1 MIIPLH
7 RWGWTCWV
15 LLYSPRYIC
24 CCFRG
29 RSRVRCWRRW
39 VEVVS
44 APNFACGV
52 GPLQDISAS
61 AILWARAGS
70 NLGRAL
76 VYYRSCFT
84 AYHRLYRVSAS
95 TEVVRWLNYLLNKY
109 VISLLGLIFI
119 SHLVSADMGTLQLVV
134 SRVTLWL
141 LLKKVVP
148 ITCLYRHVWFFF
160 DLISTKLLICFSTK
174 WNGERKEQGGSDT
187 QRGREVVAQGPRWLW
202 YNFWTGFSVSLSSML
217 LNFLG
222 PSSLCIEFCY
232 VYLHLNQA
240 SLLAV
245 FYLSYIMFAGVI
257 SLMDICTMFMPFE
270 LDSLWLNSLC
280 YNYGQI

>member
-1 MIIPLH
+1 MYH
-7 RWGWTCWV
+7 
-15 LLYSPRYIC
+15 
-24 CCFRG
+24 
-29 RSRVRCWRRW
+29 
-39 VEVVS
+39 
-44 APNFACGV
+44 
-52 GPLQDISAS
+52 
-61 AILWARAGS
+61 
-70 NLGRAL
+70 
-76 VYYRSCFT
+76 RSCFT
-84 AYHRLYRVSAS
+84 AYHRLYLVSAS
-95 TEVVRWLNYLLNKY
+95 TEVVRWLNYLLNKC
-109 VISLLGLIFI
+109 VISLLGPIFV
-119 SHLVSADMGTLQLVV
+119 SHLVSADVGTLQLVV

-174 WNGERKEQGGSDT
+174 WNGERKEQGGSNT

-280 YNYGQI
+280 YNYGQIWEELTHVKLILVRFLGWKSNTSICSMRMHSELGSLSLRGCLGLRHYDVAGSGSKKNWIVLRS